1 MGFVGLLGLYGS
13 WISCL
18 WLLLG
23 CCFVL
28 FVVCVVGVWWWLW
41 LVISAVFVFGWLGL
55 PRFCGFSGLCC
66 SLCLESS
73 GLVFWCCAVG
83 NSGEFGFLLVC
94 DSGFTCRLWFV
105 LNLVVWVVGL
115 TVCLPSDLWV
125 GCLCLGAA
133 DCLVRNFGGLTLGL
147 GSEVAPRFDVVA
159 FWVCMIVVGL
169 GGCGLGDL
177 ADCLHV
183 WSLCGCCGFV
193 V

>member
-1 MGFVGLLGLYGS
+1 MNLGFCWFATLGLLADCGL
-13 WISCL
+13 
-18 WLLLG
+18 
-23 CCFVL
+23 F
-28 FVVCVVGVWWWLW
+28 
-41 LVISAVFVFGWLGL
+41 
-55 PRFCGFSGLCC
+55 
-66 SLCLESS
+66 
-73 GLVFWCCAVG
+73 
-83 NSGEFGFLLVC
+83 
-94 DSGFTCRLWFV
+94 
-105 LNLVVWVVGL
+105 LNLMVWVVGL

-183 WSLCGCCGFV
+183 WSLRGCCGFV
-193 V
+193 M